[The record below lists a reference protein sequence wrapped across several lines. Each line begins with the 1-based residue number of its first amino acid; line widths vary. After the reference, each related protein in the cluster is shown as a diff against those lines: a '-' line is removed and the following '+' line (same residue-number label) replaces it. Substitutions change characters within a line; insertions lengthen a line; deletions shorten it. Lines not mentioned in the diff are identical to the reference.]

1 MRFALLIALSH
12 LRPRQQDVGISV
24 ISAISA
30 TGVFVGVTAMIMV
43 LAVMEGFEVE
53 MRDMILGTDAHL
65 VVRSRDGAIDDPAP
79 VVAAVSG
86 LDGVASAAPFREAEM
101 MLRTSHAATGV
112 QLRGLDLDQP
122 SIAATVARTV
132 DGIPEDLSTDAE
144 QAAWLAELLADGMSA
159 DGEKL
164 PGLVLGIELADQLW
178 IAEGAR
184 VHIIDPS
191 QANPLAPPK
200 VRAYR
205 VAGVSETG
213 QYIHDAKRAVISLPE
228 AQVMLGDGV
237 DGVEAR
243 LSDVDAAA
251 ELKAAAQA
259 ALGEPLQVRHWME
272 LNETLFAALRLQK
285 LVMALILS
293 LITVVAG
300 MNIVGFLILAVV
312 TRSREI
318 SILRAMGASERQI
331 RQVFVL
337 EGLLLGLAGTALGS
351 VAGLLGA
358 YGLKEYRF
366 ELDQE
371 VYELDALPVV
381 IDPGNTAAVAV
392 AAIVI
397 SLLCTLYPATVA
409 ARTEPLDGLRK

>member
-1 MRFALLIALSH
+1 MRFALLVALAH

-53 MRDMILGTDAHL
+53 MREMILGTDAHL
-65 VVRSRDGAIDDPAP
+65 VVRSRDGAIPDPAP
-79 VVAAVSG
+79 ITDAVSQ
-86 LDGVASAAPFREAEM
+86 LDGVVATAPFREAEM
-101 MLRTSHAATGV
+101 MLRTTHSATGV
-112 QLRGLDLDQP
+112 QLRGVALDQAR
-122 SIAATVARTV
+122 IAATVAHSI
-132 DGIPEDLSTDAE
+132 DGLPEDADTDAE
-144 QAAWLAELLADGMSA
+144 QAAWLATLLGDGMAA
-159 DGEKL
+159 DGETL
-164 PGLVLGIELADQLW
+164 PGIVLGVELADQLW
-178 IAEGAR
+178 VAEGAR

-191 QANPLAPPK
+191 QTNPLAAPK
-200 VRAYR
+200 VRAFR

-213 QYIHDAKRAVISLPE
+213 QYVHDAKRAVVSLEE
-228 AQVMLGDGV
+228 AQVLLGDGV

-251 ELKAAAQA
+251 AVKSAAQA

-272 LNETLFAALRLQK
+272 LNATLFAALRLQK

-318 SILRAMGASERQI
+318 SILRAMGASEAQI
-331 RQVFVL
+331 RQVFML
-337 EGLLLGLAGTALGS
+337 EGMLLGLAGTALGTI
-351 VAGLLGA
+351 AGLLGA

-366 ELDQE
+366 QLDQD

-381 IDPGNTAAVAV
+381 IDPANTIAVVVAAV
-392 AAIVI
+392 VI